1 VVLRSPRLECQSR
14 LHFWHPHCSFSIT
27 VKLYNDA
34 VAATS
39 TLRHD
44 VFNAFDFDVEV
55 VTAEHKQLVDEL
67 FGALQAT
74 ELGQFPVYMAEKTAT
89 VIFPIKPGGKQK
101 RGPWERDDTLDFG
114 HALSLALRRQCK
126 KQRPVAGNRVS
137 LAIKFGS
144 SSCRIPVL
152 QISEISRNSG
162 ILSKRQSESLL
173 SRCFGSHQEICR
185 RRQPP
190 WTAAV
195 HSRRRHS
202 PYTALYDIPVR

>member
-1 VVLRSPRLECQSR
+1 MPPPLDREEASSGAAFKLVFLGNISWIYAAASR
-14 LHFWHPHCSFSIT
+14 P
-27 VKLYNDA
+27 
-34 VAATS
+34 
-39 TLRHD
+39 
-44 VFNAFDFDVEV
+44 
-55 VTAEHKQLVDEL
+55 TARTHRIQLFV
-67 FGALQAT
+67 ALQAT

-195 HSRRRHS
+195 HSRRTQ
-202 PYTALYDIPVR
+202 PP